1 MPYETYIGYVD
12 DREEEAERG
21 DPVVLEVRDLDTFER
36 LIVRAIIAKPGKTL
50 DGGDALWVLDWVE
63 AKLPDPWSIK
73 VLEELD
79 EEDATQY
86 RSDITEED
94 LKAQAEQSQKYASG
108 RGRGGGMPEMAGQEE
123 ARKYFENIQS
133 RKLKK

>member
-12 DREEEAERG
+12 ERDAEAESG

-36 LIVRAIIAKPGKTL
+36 LIVRAIIAKPGREL
-50 DGGDALWVLDWVE
+50 DGGDSLWVLDWVE
-63 AKLPDPWSIK
+63 SKMPDPWSIK

-86 RSDITEED
+86 RSDISEED
-94 LKAQAEQSQKYASG
+94 LKSQAEQSQKFASG
-108 RGRGGGMPEMAGQEE
+108 RGRGGAMPEMAGQEE

-133 RKLKK
+133 KKLKK